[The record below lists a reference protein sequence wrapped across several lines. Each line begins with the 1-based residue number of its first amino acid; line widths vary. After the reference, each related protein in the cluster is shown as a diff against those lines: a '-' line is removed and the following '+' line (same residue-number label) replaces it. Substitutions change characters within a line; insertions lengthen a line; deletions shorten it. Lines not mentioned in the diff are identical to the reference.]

1 MTALLLATV
10 LAAPVTAVGISTSAA
25 GISASAAGRA
35 SGGSTVVERFQG
47 IARSRDGA
55 IAYVETH
62 EVRMVDG
69 QVADA
74 ETRYALDDGR
84 TIARLVSVY
93 APGSFV
99 PDYEFED
106 LRSGS
111 REAVRRAPDG
121 VRLVDGQREVT
132 LPVPDDIPLVA
143 GQGLERYA
151 RAHLDALARGETLRV
166 RLALPGRLDTF
177 GFRIRGEPLPDGRLR
192 VRFEPSSIVL
202 RILAPSVEGDY
213 DLATRRLLRYS
224 GVSNVA
230 AADGSTQQVEIAYSY
245 AGTPSS

>member
-1 MTALLLATV
+1 MTALLLATC
-10 LAAPVTAVGISTSAA
+10 LAAPVTSVGTPGAP
-25 GISASAAGRA
+25 AGRA
-35 SGGSTVVERFQG
+35 GDGPGIVERFQG
-47 IARSRDGA
+47 VARSRDGA
-55 IAYVETH
+55 LAYVETH
-62 EVRMVDG
+62 EVRIVDG

-74 ETRYALDDGR
+74 ETRYALGDGR

-93 APGSFV
+93 APGSFL
-99 PDYEFED
+99 PDYDFED

-111 REAVRRAPDG
+111 REAVRRGPDG

-132 LPVPDDIPLVA
+132 LPVPDDVPLVA

-213 DLATRRLLRYS
+213 DLATRRLVRYS
-224 GVSNVA
+224 GVSNVP
-230 AADGSTQQVEIAYSY
+230 AADGSTQHVEIAYSY